1 MKKLLIPFLFI
12 TNSLF
17 SQDTITTKFTF
28 DLLGSVSQAN
38 VVTQNNILLNSNC
51 SVNWKKF
58 ETGLITTYQ
67 NMTSN
72 NTQVVNDVVLRVQP
86 RIVDKKYSLFSFGQ
100 ISSLYSKKVNL
111 RVESGL
117 GYGQTIFKTK
127 LLEGTLSGG
136 LLYFSNDYTDLTHRE
151 GLRLSPR
158 VQLFGKNE
166 KYKITYSFETYYQ
179 PNLMDKKDYITN
191 TKASFLFDLNK
202 KFAIKFNYSSSFESF
217 VKSGGRND
225 IKNFTMGFNLNL

>member
-1 MKKLLIPFLFI
+1 M
-12 TNSLF
+12 
-17 SQDTITTKFTF
+17 
-28 DLLGSVSQAN
+28 
-38 VVTQNNILLNSNC
+38 
-51 SVNWKKF
+51 
-58 ETGLITTYQ
+58 
-67 NMTSN
+67 
-72 NTQVVNDVVLRVQP
+72 
-86 RIVDKKYSLFSFGQ
+86 FSFGQ
-100 ISSLYSKKVNL
+100 VSSLYSKKVNL

-202 KFAIKFNYSSSFESF
+202 KFAIKFNYTSSFESF

>member
-117 GYGQTIFKTK
+117 GYGQI
-127 LLEGTLSGG
+127 
-136 LLYFSNDYTDLTHRE
+136 
-151 GLRLSPR
+151 
-158 VQLFGKNE
+158 
-166 KYKITYSFETYYQ
+166 
-179 PNLMDKKDYITN
+179 
-191 TKASFLFDLNK
+191 
-202 KFAIKFNYSSSFESF
+202 
-217 VKSGGRND
+217 GRAHV
-225 IKNFTMGFNLNL
+225 